1 MRKWLPLVAICAG
14 TFMLLIDVTIVTVA
28 LPSLAGS
35 LHTSFGSL
43 QWVVDGYA
51 LTLAALVLGA
61 GSLADRVGHR
71 RVFIAGLIIFGA
83 ASLACGFATGPALLI
98 GARAVQGAGGAAMF
112 ATSFPLLNGS
122 YAGRDRGTAYGVWGA
137 VAGASA
143 ALGPVLGGLLTQELS
158 WRWIF
163 FVNPP
168 VSVGVIALAWILAD
182 MHRPAPGR
190 VDVPGILLLT
200 AAAAAATYGFIRA
213 GSDGW
218 AAGGTWGM
226 LAAAAVLVA
235 AFALVEWRTAE
246 PMLDV
251 RLLRHRVFTGMLL
264 AGLGLNFAAFAYLT
278 YASIWL
284 QSVLRMSPVHAGLVS
299 TPLSLTAFIVAGWSG
314 RGLHGARPG
323 RVIGAG
329 LTLIGL
335 GGLVGVV
342 LVRGAA
348 GWPDLLP
355 GYVVAGFGVGLV
367 SPMLGSST
375 MASVPRE
382 RAGMAAGAVNMMRQ
396 LGYAFG
402 IALLGTVFAARAAAT
417 IADRGVPDS
426 AGLARALAGG
436 QARQV
441 VHAAGSKAGT
451 VGAALHAA
459 SLSGLQGAFGVAG
472 LAGLAVG
479 LAVFLLVRQ
488 HQPDLAQPSASPS
501 RTAAGGAVSG
511 PARSRSTAVLSDRV
525 LVGDADHVGAGE
537 PAFLHLV
544 EGSEHIDV
552 ERAVDDGAGAPVIG
566 RGDRQVDG
574 PALARLDREQRV
586 EGAR

>member
-14 TFMLLIDVTIVTVA
+14 TFMLLVDVTIVTVA
-28 LPSLAGS
+28 LPSLAEG
-35 LHTSFGSL
+35 LHTSFSSL
-43 QWVVDGYA
+43 QWVVDAYA

-61 GSLADRVGHR
+61 GSLGDRIGHR
-71 RVFIAGLIIFGA
+71 RVFIGGLIVFAA
-83 ASLACGFATGPALLI
+83 ASLACGFATGPGLLI
-98 GARAVQGAGGAAMF
+98 GSRAIQGVGGAAMF
-112 ATSFPLLNGS
+112 ATTFPLLNGS
-122 YAGRDRGTAYGVWGA
+122 YAGRDRGTAYGMWGA

-182 MHRPAPGR
+182 SHPPAAR
-190 VDVPGILLLT
+190 RIDVPGILTLT
-200 AAAAAATYGFIRA
+200 TAAAAATYGFIRA

-218 AAGGTWGM
+218 SADGTWGI

-299 TPLSLTAFIVAGWSG
+299 MPISLTAFVVAGGSG
-314 RGLHGARPG
+314 RALHGARPG

-329 LTLIGL
+329 LTLIGI
-335 GGLVGVV
+335 GGLVGLA
-342 LVRGAA
+342 LVRGDA
-348 GWPDLLP
+348 GWAHLVP
-355 GYVVAGFGVGLV
+355 GYVVAGVGVGLV
-367 SPMLGSST
+367 SPMLGSAT

-402 IALLGTVFAARAAAT
+402 IALLGTVFAARAADT
-417 IADRGVPDS
+417 IAAHGV
-426 AGLARALAGG
+426 AGPAQLARALAGG

-441 VHAAGSKAGT
+441 LHAAGNRAGALDP
-451 VGAALHAA
+451 VLHAA
-459 SLSGLQGAFGVAG
+459 ALSGLQGAFLVAG
-472 LAGLAVG
+472 VAGLAVG
-479 LAVFLLVRQ
+479 LAVFALVRQ
-488 HQPDLAQPSASPS
+488 HRPDTAEPSA
-501 RTAAGGAVSG
+501 
-511 PARSRSTAVLSDRV
+511 
-525 LVGDADHVGAGE
+525 GE
-537 PAFLHLV
+537 IA
-544 EGSEHIDV
+544 IQ
-552 ERAVDDGAGAPVIG
+552 AP
-566 RGDRQVDG
+566 QH
-574 PALARLDREQRV
+574 A
-586 EGAR
+586 

>member
-28 LPSLAGS
+28 LPSLAAS
-35 LHTSFGSL
+35 LHTSFSSL

-71 RVFIAGLIIFGA
+71 LVFIAGLIIFGA
-83 ASLACGFATGPALLI
+83 SSLACGFAAGPALLI

-122 YAGRDRGTAYGVWGA
+122 YAGRDRGTAYGMWGA

-182 MHRPAPGR
+182 AHPPAPGR

-218 AAGGTWGM
+218 AANGTWGM
-226 LAAAAVLVA
+226 LAAAALLLA

-299 TPLSLTAFIVAGWSG
+299 TPLSLTAFVVAGGSG
-314 RGLHGARPG
+314 RALHGARPG

-329 LTLIGL
+329 LTLIGI
-335 GGLVGVV
+335 GGLVGAVF
-342 LVRGAA
+342 VRGAA
-348 GWPDLLP
+348 GWPQLLP

-402 IALLGTVFAARAAAT
+402 VALLGTVFAARAADT
-417 IADRGVPDS
+417 IAHRGVAHS
-426 AGLARALAGG
+426 AQLARALAGG

-441 VHAAGSKAGT
+441 VHAAGGRAG
-451 VGAALHAA
+451 ALDAVLRAA
-459 SLSGLQGAFGVAG
+459 SLSGLQGVFGVAG
-472 LAGLAVG
+472 LAGLAAG
-479 LAVFLLVRQ
+479 LAVLLLVRQ
-488 HQPDLAQPSASPS
+488 HRPDPAQPSASP
-501 RTAAGGAVSG
+501 
-511 PARSRSTAVLSDRV
+511 
-525 LVGDADHVGAGE
+525 
-537 PAFLHLV
+537 
-544 EGSEHIDV
+544 
-552 ERAVDDGAGAPVIG
+552 
-566 RGDRQVDG
+566 
-574 PALARLDREQRV
+574 ARLAPGQAESVIRA
-586 EGAR
+586 G